1 MPFSVRVLV
10 EPEVRNYAHTV
21 RMRLD
26 AALVKRGLADS
37 RSDASRMIEAGHV
50 TVSGAFADK
59 ASRMVA
65 ADEPIQVLVE
75 KRFVSRG
82 GEKLEHALDHFN
94 IDVSQRSVLDA
105 GVSTGGFTDCVLQRG
120 AQRVFA
126 VDVGRNQLHERIKS
140 DERVTWRDGV
150 NARDL
155 TPDDMA
161 FPCSLVVADL
171 SFISLAKVL
180 PALLAVVSAEPE
192 YDMAQMVLLVKP
204 QFEAGR
210 VEVSRGKGVITDP
223 EIHAEACSNI
233 AEVVQSLGAE
243 VVGTIE
249 SPIKGAEGNTEFLM
263 LVNCPTRSV
272 GLTA

>member
-1 MPFSVRVLV
+1 
-10 EPEVRNYAHTV
+10 
-21 RMRLD
+21 MRLD

-37 RSDASRMIEAGHV
+37 RSDASRLIDGGHV

-65 ADEPIQVLVE
+65 SDEPIEVLFE

-82 GEKLEHALDHFN
+82 GEKLEYALEQFG
-94 IDVSQRSVLDA
+94 VSVVDRSVLDA
-105 GVSTGGFTDCVLQRG
+105 GVSTGGFTDCALQRG
-120 AQRVFA
+120 ALRVFA
-126 VDVGRNQLHERIKS
+126 VDVGRNQLHERMKADS
-140 DERVTWRDGV
+140 RVTWRDGV
-150 NARDL
+150 NVRDL
-155 TPDDMA
+155 VIEDMA

-171 SFISLAKVL
+171 SFISLEKVL
-180 PALLAVVSAEPE
+180 PALMSVVTSEPE
-192 YDMAQMVLLVKP
+192 YEMPQMVLLVKP

-223 EIHAEACSNI
+223 AIHAAACDNI
-233 AEVVQSLGAE
+233 ATVVRNLGGEVA
-243 VVGTIE
+243 GTVE

-272 GLTA
+272 GLEP